1 MPTIS
6 VIYPVMPT
14 NVGTVAPFARLAE
27 TTSSRRLWLGQS
39 LMIETHHVFAA
50 LTGMG
55 FDLSYGTAVAIMPL
69 RHPLTAAINARSV
82 AALSGQPFIAGIG
95 PGAAA
100 LQERM
105 LGAPYPAPVTQTRRY
120 VTMLRTLA
128 DGKLATEPEGPW
140 ASDGLELPD
149 LDTPPVEIGLGVL
162 REPMAKLAGRI
173 ADWAITWLTPAHF
186 IRDRLAPAIQE
197 ASRKENRPAP
207 RIASVVHC
215 AVARPERDLGQT
227 AFHAAS
233 NHLAAPHY
241 TNMLNQA
248 GVPVD
253 PNQPRVGAD
262 LLVEHGVVAT
272 GTPDAIADRIATYH
286 AAGVDEVIVSTGGVH
301 IGEGAGAALRDLSA
315 ILTALNERGIR

>member
-14 NVGTVAPFARLAE
+14 DIGTVAPFARLAE

-55 FDLSYGTAVAIMPL
+55 FDLGYGTAVAIMPL

-100 LQERM
+100 LQTRM
-105 LGAPYPAPVTQTRRY
+105 FGAPYQAPVTQTRRY

-128 DGKLATEPEGPW
+128 EGKTATEPEGPW

-149 LDTPPVEIGLGVL
+149 LEAPPVEIGLGVL
-162 REPMAKLAGRI
+162 REPMARLAGRI
-173 ADWAITWLTPAHF
+173 ADWAITWLTPADY
-186 IRDRLAPAIQE
+186 IRERLVPAMQKAARQE
-197 ASRKENRPAP
+197 GRAAP

-215 AVARPERDLGQT
+215 AVTRPGRDLGRT
-227 AFHAAS
+227 AFHAAR

-241 TNMLNQA
+241 TDMLNQA

-253 PNQPRVGAD
+253 PDQPRAGAD

-272 GTPDAIADRIATYH
+272 GTPDEIAARLAAYH
-286 AAGVDEVIVSTGGVH
+286 AAGVDEIIVSTGGVH
-301 IGEGAGAALRDLSA
+301 IGEGPGAALRDLSA
-315 ILTALNERGIR
+315 ILTALAERGIR